1 MKELVPVLA
10 AVALE
15 GIKSIQTIGVEW
27 KRDKPTRFI
36 VLFILSSRFVL
47 FP

>member
-15 GIKSIQTIGVEW
+15 GIKSIQTIGVEAE
-27 KRDKPTRFI
+27 
-36 VLFILSSRFVL
+36 LFISAMISSKDFDL
-47 FP
+47 